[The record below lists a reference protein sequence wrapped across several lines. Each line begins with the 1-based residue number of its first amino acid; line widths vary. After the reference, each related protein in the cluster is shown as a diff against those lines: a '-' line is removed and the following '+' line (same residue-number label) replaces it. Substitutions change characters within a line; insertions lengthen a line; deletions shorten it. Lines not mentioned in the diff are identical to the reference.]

1 MEGGSKMM
9 TLKVM
14 RQDFVKL
21 DKFDGTNFVRW
32 QDETKFLLNYFFEI
46 FLCVGPKFAANS

>member
-1 MEGGSKMM
+1 MI

-14 RQDFVKL
+14 RQDFAKL

-32 QDETKFLLNYFFEI
+32 QDEMKFLLNYFFEI